1 MVGGFFSLLI
11 GYFVFLIMTYRE
23 GNKVW
28 KQEANNRNKNK
39 QYAIEHNRPVWFYG
53 YYKDKQ
59 I

>member
-39 QYAIEHNRPVWFYG
+39 QYAIEHNRP
-53 YYKDKQ
+53 DKYQ
-59 I
+59 SSNAISRG